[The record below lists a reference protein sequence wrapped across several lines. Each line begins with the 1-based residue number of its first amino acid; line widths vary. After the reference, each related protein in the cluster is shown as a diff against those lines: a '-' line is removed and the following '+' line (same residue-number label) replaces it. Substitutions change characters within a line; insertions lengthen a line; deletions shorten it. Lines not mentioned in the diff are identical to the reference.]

1 MTSSERLLKSIS
13 LNSILHWISVERN
26 EYKKESFRLLKSE
39 KMKFDNPKMK
49 ELVRVVDDTELD
61 KYMVNDFVPYN
72 KRIHNFLETENYEM
86 ERSYV
91 EYDNRYRQ
99 LVCNAILK
107 TEGSD
112 GQPIYGFLRR
122 NSQYTEKSLI
132 GTIGMVGGHV
142 NNVDNTLYSGLI
154 REVSEELKG
163 ISFED
168 ILINPLGYIREKT
181 GKIGDQ
187 HLCVLYRISVD
198 PSIYTR
204 IKSKETQ
211 ESLVWMSKDQLLNQ
225 IQCNQRDSNL
235 DSWLHK
241 AMSLLL

>member
-1 MTSSERLLKSIS
+1 MTSSERLLQNIS
-13 LNSILHWISVERN
+13 LSSVLHWISVERN

-61 KYMVNDFVPYN
+61 NYMVTDFVPYSR
-72 KRIHNFLETENYEM
+72 RIHNYLELDNFEL
-86 ERSYV
+86 ERSYA

-107 TEGSD
+107 SEDNEG
-112 GQPIYGFLRR
+112 QTVYGFLRR
-122 NSQYTEKSLI
+122 NNQFTEKSLI

-163 ISFED
+163 FSFED

-187 HLCVLYRISVD
+187 HLCILYQISVN
-198 PSIYTR
+198 PSIYTKV
-204 IKSKETQ
+204 KSKETQ
-211 ESLVWMSKDQLLNQ
+211 EFLVWMSKDQLLKELQKNQ
-225 IQCNQRDSNL
+225 DDSNL
-235 DSWLHK
+235 DSWLYK
-241 AMSLLL
+241 AMTLLL